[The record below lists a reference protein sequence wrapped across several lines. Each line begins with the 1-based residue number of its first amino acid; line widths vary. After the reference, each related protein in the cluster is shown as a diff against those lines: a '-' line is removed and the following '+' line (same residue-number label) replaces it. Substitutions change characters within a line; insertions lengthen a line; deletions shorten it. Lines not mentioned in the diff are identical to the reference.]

1 MAFFSNIM
9 YPMLGEAGWSRW
21 PEDLP
26 MPRLPGPPGVEPIP
40 MWPNEGK
47 WPEGFITPL
56 PLPRNFKPE
65 PPTLYPLPRIQPGG
79 GWNEGGFFPR
89 TLPKLPGG
97 GGGIL
102 PSIPKWPKIIPN
114 PKFPWPFPDIPQ
126 RGAPDVPLQGS
137 NTESWSGGSEPYKP
151 NIGGRQITGPFA
163 QQPLTIARQ
172 EDTVRPEGG
181 DENDLLNQLLMSAL
195 MGQPEG
201 GNQGSLGYGVG
212 AQVPFGDE
220 YRMRRDWEQDYRYV

>member
-9 YPMLGEAGWSRW
+9 YPMLDGEARWSRW

-26 MPRLPGPPGVEPIP
+26 IPNLPGVIP
-40 MWPNEGK
+40 MVPGGSWR
-47 WPEGFITPL
+47 PEVMPL
-56 PLPRNFKPE
+56 PLPGDWEPE

-102 PSIPKWPKIIPN
+102 PSIPTWPRI
-114 PKFPWPFPDIPQ
+114 FPWPTPDIPQ
-126 RGAPDVPLQGS
+126 RGAPDVPIQGS

-172 EDTVRPEGG
+172 EDTVRPEGR

-195 MGQPEG
+195 MGEPEG